1 MRYQSYSKRIEIVH
15 SCVYSLIDAADA
27 DGDASF
33 AWQLTPGNTLSDT
46 DNGVLVPVPARSVQT
61 IAISTVSIVK
71 WIILV
76 VTLSS
81 SRIDNQ
87 RFENGMHYRLHVR
100 GGDRISSYQQ

>member
-1 MRYQSYSKRIEIVH
+1 MRYQSYSKRIDIVQ

-27 DGDASF
+27 DGDAPF

-46 DNGVLVPVPARSVQT
+46 DNGEPVPARSVQT

-76 VTLSS
+76 C
-81 SRIDNQ
+81 
-87 RFENGMHYRLHVR
+87 GPYRLPELV
-100 GGDRISSYQQ
+100 ISALRTECIIVYMYEAVTENI